1 MDRFIKV
8 ENMYECA
15 IIVLNALLP
24 CLLKKSNKVCET
36 DVDNISKNRQRKTI
50 MTWILVKRSH
60 RKGVDVR
67 KVGEVNEI

>member
-15 IIVLNALLP
+15 IIVQKVVLP

-36 DVDNISKNRQRKTI
+36 DINNISENRHRKTM
-50 MTWILVKRSH
+50 MTRYS
-60 RKGVDVR
+60 
-67 KVGEVNEI
+67 